1 MTIKLPE
8 FKGYTVDVKLK
19 QFRKVSK
26 EKGIKFIDFDSSEGD
41 KLLAGYIDTLDLNNP
56 RDKET
61 LNAIWR

>member
-8 FKGYTVDVKLK
+8 FKGYTIDVKLK

-26 EKGIKFIDFDSSEGD
+26 NKGIEFIDFNILKGD
-41 KLLAGYIDTLDLNNP
+41 KLLAKYIDTLDLNNLW
-56 RDKET
+56 DKET